1 MEFFRK
7 IHASQDLVG
16 LQVSGED
23 VEYIPHSHYFY
34 VRAIRKELE
43 PPIHRSAV
51 ANCNGSLR
59 VSLYPG
65 RDRRQVAKE
74 KVVVLLH

>member
-23 VEYIPHSHYFY
+23 VEYIPHSHYFHFGL
-34 VRAIRKELE
+34 IGEEFE
-43 PPIHRSAV
+43 PPIHRPAV
-51 ANCNGSLR
+51 ANCNRSPR